1 MRVRRGATAARREA
15 GAASL
20 ESVGLVLIAA
30 FLVGAMV
37 LALTQATPLAPKVR
51 DAVCLI
57 VTFGQGSCDSA
68 GDTGAQPKPEPTT
81 PCTTQS
87 NSTSSKRTSSVV
99 FVTLENGRK
108 VQVESLSDGT
118 YRVTASEGAGAG
130 GEVGVGGGV
139 RLTINDTSYGV
150 SASAN
155 AGAGLTLDDGQVWNV
170 RDAGELRTLF
180 QGLSG
185 DLVKDELVGRSGPIR
200 WVADQV
206 DGALGITTPVPS
218 ADETFTQGG
227 FSVNASAEATG
238 ISVAG
243 SAGVSASEALG
254 IRTGADGSRT
264 YYVRNTVE
272 GEAGL
277 RSLNISPEGIRN
289 EGGKV
294 EGTMTVVTAVT
305 YDSEGN
311 MTNVETTASGAGS
324 SAGFANA
331 AFGGEVDPALANGQ
345 GQAFVYRSS
354 LPTNTQANRDVANAY
369 LLSVGVQH
377 VGTWTNPAI
386 GAAATAATIQPTMNF
401 FAAARD
407 RGTMTQ
413 QSYDFNS
420 NTPFALDAA
429 GKVVIEIGVSGE
441 VKTESMDITSA
452 TYWDGTRMA
461 PWTGCTGSGTS

>member
-1 MRVRRGATAARREA
+1 M
-15 GAASL
+15 
-20 ESVGLVLIAA
+20 LIAA
-30 FLVGAMV
+30 FLVGALV

-57 VTFGQGSCDSA
+57 VTFGQGNCDSA

-81 PCTTQS
+81 PCTTTS
-87 NSTSSKRTSSVV
+87 NTTTSKTKAAIL

-108 VQVESLSDGT
+108 VQVEALSDGS
-118 YRVTASEGAGAG
+118 YRVTASEGEGVGA
-130 GEVGVGGGV
+130 EVGVGGGIK
-139 RLTINDTSYGV
+139 LTVNDNSYGG

-155 AGAGLTLDDGQVWNV
+155 AGVGLRIDDGEVWNV
-170 RDAGELRTLF
+170 KDAGELKSL
-180 QGLSG
+180 LSG
-185 DLVKDELVGRSGPIR
+185 LAGDQVKDGLVGGSGPVR
-200 WVADQV
+200 WVTDKV
-206 DGALGITTPVPS
+206 DSALGITTPVPE
-218 ADETFTQGG
+218 ADENFTQGG

-238 ISVAG
+238 VEDAA
-243 SAGVSASEALG
+243 SAGGTASEALG
-254 IRTGADGSRT
+254 VRTGADGSKT
-264 YYVRNTVE
+264 YYVQTTVE

-277 RSLNISPEGIRN
+277 RKLNIDPAGIRN

-294 EGTMTVVTAVT
+294 EGKMSVITAVT

-311 MTNVETTASGAGS
+311 MTQVETTTSGAGS
-324 SAGFANA
+324 SAGYANA
-331 AFGGEVDPALANGQ
+331 AFGGDVDADLANGQ
-345 GQAFVYRSS
+345 GSAFVYRST
-354 LPTNTQANRDVANAY
+354 LPTDTDANRDVANAY

-386 GAAATAATIQPTMNF
+386 SAAASVATYQPTMNF

-413 QSYDFNS
+413 QTYDFNA

-429 GKVVIEIGVSGE
+429 GKVVIEVGVSGE